1 MSPLISI
8 QDCGESGGKTGYK
21 ADSYKKK
28 KKKKKKREREKEVKS
43 RCSLD
48 KLFLSCLILT
58 FVYLLITGAEAIV
71 AFDHTHNR

>member
-1 MSPLISI
+1 MRVEEKQATKPTLIRRRR
-8 QDCGESGGKTGYK
+8 
-21 ADSYKKK
+21 
-28 KKKKKKREREKEVKS
+28 REREKEVKS